1 LLEGADGGPWSQPQV
16 LTYAG
21 ILDEDPFFAQ
31 FKPSSIR
38 QNISFI
44 KKEHAQR
51 DHVEGISKCKLTIFV
66 LSNITL
72 TENDNPTPS
81 ASNVAKRLPA
91 AAELQEAQKKQAV
104 DGKLNPFKPVINQ
117 TVVTDSMCFKKVIMT
132 VALPGNVINRDQI
145 IV

>member
-1 LLEGADGGPWSQPQV
+1 MQANN
-16 LTYAG
+16 Y
-21 ILDEDPFFAQ
+21 
-31 FKPSSIR
+31 
-38 QNISFI
+38 
-44 KKEHAQR
+44 
-51 DHVEGISKCKLTIFV
+51 V

-72 TENDNPTPS
+72 TENDNPPPS

-132 VALPGNVINRDQI
+132 VALPGNVINQDQI